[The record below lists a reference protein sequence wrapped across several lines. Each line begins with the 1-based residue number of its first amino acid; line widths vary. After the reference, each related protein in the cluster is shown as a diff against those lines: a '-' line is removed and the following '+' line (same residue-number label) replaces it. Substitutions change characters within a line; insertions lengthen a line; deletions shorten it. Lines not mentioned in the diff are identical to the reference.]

1 MIHLPVFSLIAAML
15 LWASSFIVL
24 KLSFQY
30 YHPIW
35 VIFGRMVVASLVF
48 AFWIPAFRRIRFRK
62 ADIPIL
68 AAMAL
73 CEPCLYF
80 LLEANALK
88 NTSASQA
95 GLITTFMPLLVT
107 LGAFLFFGE
116 RMSKRALAGLCI
128 AVLGVGLLNAGNIST
143 ETAPHPLWGNTLEL
157 LAMTCG
163 AAYTLLLKRLSSFYS
178 PFFLTALQA
187 FTGACFYFPLLFLP
201 SVPAPAQFT
210 LEGVLSV
217 VYLGLFITI
226 GAYGLYNYGVSRISA
241 GKAVAFI
248 NLLPVL
254 TLFLAWMILDERM
267 TPLQYASSAL
277 VIFGVLLNQEPQPVD
292 ENGWAKKREKENGAN
307 GQAL

>member
-48 AFWIPAFRRIRFRK
+48 ALWIPTFRRIRFRR
-62 ADIPIL
+62 ADIPVL

-107 LGAFLFFGE
+107 LGAFLRGTHVQKGSCRTVHRGFWGGTAQCRQYLHRNRTASAFGQHA
-116 RMSKRALAGLCI
+116 RTAGHDLWRRLHSL
-128 AVLGVGLLNAGNIST
+128 V
-143 ETAPHPLWGNTLEL
+143 ETAV
-157 LAMTCG
+157 
-163 AAYTLLLKRLSSFYS
+163 F
-178 PFFLTALQA
+178 
-187 FTGACFYFPLLFLP
+187 
-201 SVPAPAQFT
+201 
-210 LEGVLSV
+210 VL
-217 VYLGLFITI
+217 
-226 GAYGLYNYGVSRISA
+226 
-241 GKAVAFI
+241 
-248 NLLPVL
+248 
-254 TLFLAWMILDERM
+254 
-267 TPLQYASSAL
+267 
-277 VIFGVLLNQEPQPVD
+277 
-292 ENGWAKKREKENGAN
+292 
-307 GQAL
+307 